1 MHRRRKLCY
10 VLLGIGGVLYST
22 IEGGIALI
30 FSGRMAIE
38 EKFARKRFTVIAA
51 VALSISLLYSIC
63 MMIIDT
69 VDPFLFVF
77 RPQARTILAVF
88 LVLSVVLQAVVPL
101 LIVRDIMST
110 TDTRNRVLW
119 LFIWLAFI
127 LSRGYFVIASKI
139 KVVTAG
145 TVKLDDISAIT
156 FVSLAAIF
164 VLSMIGIIAF
174 CCTYWS
180 YWNNAGKGSSN
191 KRH

>member
-77 RPQARTILAVF
+77 RPQARTIFAVF

-127 LSRGYFVIASKI
+127 LSRGYFEIASKI

-156 FVSLAAIF
+156 FVSWLQYLF
-164 VLSMIGIIAF
+164 YL
-174 CCTYWS
+174 
-180 YWNNAGKGSSN
+180 
-191 KRH
+191 

>member
-77 RPQARTILAVF
+77 RPQARTIFAVF

-127 LSRGYFVIASKI
+127 LSRGYFEIASKI

-191 KRH
+191 KRY

>member
-1 MHRRRKLCY
+1 MQRRRKLCY

-30 FSGRMAIE
+30 FSGRMAIA
-38 EKFARKRFTVIAA
+38 EKSNQKRFTVIAA
-51 VALSISLLYSIC
+51 AALSIRLLYSIC
-63 MMIIDT
+63 MMIINT

-77 RPQARTILAVF
+77 RPQARTIFVVF

-101 LIVRDIMST
+101 LIVHDILST

-119 LFIWLAFI
+119 GFIWIAFI
-127 LSRGYFVIASKI
+127 LSRGYFEIARKL

-164 VLSMIGIIAF
+164 VLAMIGIIAF

-180 YWNNAGKGSSN
+180 YWSNVGKRSSN
-191 KRH
+191 KQH

>member
-51 VALSISLLYSIC
+51 MALSISLLYSIC

-77 RPQARTILAVF
+77 RPQARTIFAVF
-88 LVLSVVLQAVVPL
+88 LVLSIALQAVVPL

-127 LSRGYFVIASKI
+127 LSRGYFEIASKI

>member
-38 EKFARKRFTVIAA
+38 EEFARKRFTVIAA

-63 MMIIDT
+63 IMIIDA

-77 RPQARTILAVF
+77 RPQARTIFAVF
-88 LVLSVVLQAVVPL
+88 LVLSVALQAVVPL
-101 LIVRDIMST
+101 PIVRAILST
-110 TDTRNRVLW
+110 TDIRNRVLW
-119 LFIWLAFI
+119 LFIWTAHI
-127 LSRGYFVIASKI
+127 LTRGFFEIGRSLEL
-139 KVVTAG
+139 VTAG
-145 TVKLDDISAIT
+145 TVTLDKVPDFTILSLSAIN
-156 FVSLAAIF
+156 FLA
-164 VLSMIGIIAF
+164 MIGIIAF

-180 YWNNAGKGSSN
+180 YWSNVGKGSSN

>member
-77 RPQARTILAVF
+77 RPQARTIFAVF

-127 LSRGYFVIASKI
+127 LSRGYFEIASKI